1 MRIRL
6 ARKIKKYPNRYSP
19 GAVRAAMIRLGWR
32 LFTWRMPSTTI
43 TMEEEE

>member
-6 ARKIKKYPNRYSP
+6 ARKIKKRPHRYTS
-19 GAVRAAMIRLGWR
+19 GAVRAALIRLGWK
-32 LFTWRMPSTTI
+32 LFTWRMPTTI